1 VYDYRSSLLRHL
13 LLLTFLGCTAE
24 QFFTAFEEYKPF
36 GTAPW
41 PCLNRASDHFKKDI
55 VNSCRITNGQKK
67 LKGRPVGLFSCEC
80 GFKYLRV
87 GPDETHSDRVR
98 FNKVIS
104 YGSVWE
110 QYFQQSWN
118 DPSVTLTNL
127 ASELDVIPFTLRRHA
142 IRLKLSFPRPG
153 RWARPTSLKVINEY
167 SNTRQ
172 TFEESMK
179 ERRNQWLSVRREN
192 PQATRQQL
200 IGIAPYAYYWL
211 NRHSLEWLMQNLPTS
226 NKNNPPPVRV
236 DWKAWDVTLSKEVR
250 KTAKQI
256 KKDQVKRIRV
266 SKEEIINRLGHR
278 SWIEHSI
285 SKLPKTSQALAL
297 CLESREDFLVRRVK
311 ITESHFRSLRRCP
324 TYHQIEVLA
333 GTRTKS
339 GQDPGLRKALETAL
353 QNLQLGFGSE

>member
-1 VYDYRSSLLRHL
+1 
-13 LLLTFLGCTAE
+13 
-24 QFFTAFEEYKPF
+24 
-36 GTAPW
+36 
-41 PCLNRASDHFKKDI
+41 
-55 VNSCRITNGQKK
+55 
-67 LKGRPVGLFSCEC
+67 
-80 GFKYLRV
+80 
-87 GPDETHSDRVR
+87 VR

-110 QYFQQSWN
+110 QYFEQCWN

-142 IRLKLSFPRPG
+142 IRLKLAFPRPG
-153 RWARPTSLKVINEY
+153 PWARPTSLKVINEY

-172 TFEESMK
+172 TFEESMT

-192 PQATRQQL
+192 PKATRKQL
-200 IGIAPYAYYWL
+200 IGLAPYAYYWL
-211 NRHSLEWLMQNLPTS
+211 NRHSLAWLMQNLPAS
-226 NKNNPPPVRV
+226 NKNNPSPVRV

-256 KKDQVKRIRV
+256 RETQVKPIRV

-278 SWIEHSI
+278 SWIEQKL

-311 ITESHFRSLRRCP
+311 LMESHFQSLGRCP
-324 TYHQIEVLA
+324 TYHQIDVRA
-333 GTRTKS
+333 GTRTKN
-339 GQDPGLRKALETAL
+339 GQDPRVRKALETAL
-353 QNLQLGFGSE
+353 EKLQVRFGSV